1 MSPKLTWNHVDTGT
15 VIFKKVVFSNEH
27 VGENILFL
35 LESGPFSPAQWQRDW
50 DTLFPICVAA
60 AEAKKEAGIVSS
72 TGAAPGWVAYALL
85 LALISVSTE
94 PIFM

>member
-35 LESGPFSPAQWQRDW
+35 LESGPFSPAQWQRD
-50 DTLFPICVAA
+50 
-60 AEAKKEAGIVSS
+60 
-72 TGAAPGWVAYALL
+72 
-85 LALISVSTE
+85 
-94 PIFM
+94 